1 MGGIALSHSLARI
14 NYRFAAIARIIMFFT
29 SSYSTLH
36 VGPPPNTAEM
46 KCPAWRKAAT
56 IAAAVQYYY
65 SGGPA
70 RVANPPTRVQPGTKA
85 AADQKMWSTN
95 PPTHR
100 YILVASIQR
109 RRGWLRRHR

>member
-14 NYRFAAIARIIMFFT
+14 NTDSPQLRESLCFSRPRTAHYM
-29 SSYSTLH
+29 L
-36 VGPPPNTAEM
+36 VPPNTAEM